1 MAFLHS
7 VNVDGEQGLLRIKK
21 KLDKSIKKK
30 KIYIQMNIL
39 QQNILNTK
47 STFFDYNLQCFM
59 YVCLI
64 FKYFLLQIKVFND

>member
-21 KLDKSIKKK
+21 KKKNQIKASKK
-30 KIYIQMNIL
+30 LNIYIQMNIL

-64 FKYFLLQIKVFND
+64 FK